1 MNRSLIWIAL
11 LVTVAVVACTSGDE
25 SAAPR
30 FVPLDADA
38 VRDTHTGLV
47 WAARDAGRELSWP
60 EADRYCG
67 ALASNS
73 SSVQWRLPTIDELAA
88 LYDASMEE
96 PCGPAAICRIAPAL
110 HLSSPYLWSA
120 TAPQSERRAY
130 YDFSLGS
137 QLAPLIR
144 PTLTRGV
151 LCAQGA

>member
-1 MNRSLIWIAL
+1 MTRSAQRLVVGGILLISWAGL
-11 LVTVAVVACTSGDE
+11 GGCPNGTDTQEETGAAVA
-25 SAAPR
+25 
-30 FVPLDADA
+30 
-38 VRDTHTGLV
+38 
-47 WAARDAGRELSWP
+47 WP